1 VLGAKA
7 AGWNVLLPGTG
18 GKPWRKRG
26 KVRHPRGIPG
36 ASRRNEREDGH
47 GRAKEDEG
55 REQEEE
61 EEEEE
66 KEEEAEEEEEEEERK
81 KKKKAMMMTIMEM
94 MMMMMVVTMTRT
106 TMMTMTTED
115 RDDDDVNKVSA
126 GLPERRDETRE
137 DEARL
142 D

>member
-1 VLGAKA
+1 MLGAKA

-26 KVRHPRGIPG
+26 KVRHPRGSPG

-61 EEEEE
+61 EE
-66 KEEEAEEEEEEEERK
+66 KEEEAEEEEAEEEEEERK
-81 KKKKAMMMTIMEM
+81 KKKKAMM

>member
-1 VLGAKA
+1 MLGAKA

-66 KEEEAEEEEEEEERK
+66 EAEEEEER

-94 MMMMMVVTMTRT
+94 MMMIVTMTRT
-106 TMMTMTTED
+106 TMMTMITED

-137 DEARL
+137 DETRL

>member
-1 VLGAKA
+1 MLGAKA

-66 KEEEAEEEEEEEERK
+66 AEEEEER

-94 MMMMMVVTMTRT
+94 MMMIVTMTRT
-106 TMMTMTTED
+106 TMMTMITED

-126 GLPERRDETRE
+126 GLPERRDETR
-137 DEARL
+137 L